1 MANVRWYQR
10 PHCLCNAQV
19 CVVAQIVGKTEPAGS
34 GLPFAPFGETFRPL
48 VQLKRASDL
57 AIGGAELPPRRGD
70 DAADGRR

>member
-10 PHCLCNAQV
+10 PHCLCNDQV

-48 VQLKRASDL
+48 VQLKRVV
-57 AIGGAELPPRRGD
+57 
-70 DAADGRR
+70 